1 MNLREKTKQ
10 RLDTLQSYMENNYH
24 LKNRDECYELSL
36 KISRCWSILSE
47 EDKDYV
53 QCAQDA
59 ISEGLEW
66 IV

>member
-1 MNLREKTKQ
+1 MNLREKTTQ
-10 RLDTLQSYMENNYH
+10 RLETLQNYMERNYH
-24 LKNRDECYELSL
+24 LENRDECYELSL
-36 KISRCWSILSE
+36 KISSCWSILSE
-47 EDKDYV
+47 EDRDYV